1 MLHKTIHTQLL
12 VQGIHKGLSGFWWML
27 KIIIPISLLTTLLD
41 FSGWLDNIDF
51 LLEPL
56 MRLMHLPA
64 IAAFPLIAGLLTGP
78 YGGIAAMTV
87 LPLTYEQMT
96 LIAIFLLISHNLIQE
111 GIIQAKSGINPIL
124 VTISRLVTSFCTVLV
139 VMQFLETGPLLPPMK
154 TVLLQSQAS
163 LPESLTT
170 WGIST
175 VQLCLKILL
184 IITSL
189 MILLEEMKHYNLVSK
204 LVDLLNPL
212 LKLLG
217 LKKNVGVLWMT
228 AAVFGIAYG
237 GAVIIEEVKE
247 NHITKPEL
255 MKLHFSMGVN
265 HSLIEDPAIFL
276 SLGLSPFWLWVP
288 RIMAAIL
295 IVHLFNLI
303 YKTAVILKMVTP
315 DPTDGLNE

>member
-1 MLHKTIHTQLL
+1 MSHKTIHTQLL
-12 VQGIHKGLSGFWWML
+12 LQGIHKGLSGFWWML

-56 MRLMHLPA
+56 MSFMHLPA

-139 VMQFLETGPLLPPMK
+139 VMQFLETGPLLPPME
-154 TVLLQSQAS
+154 TVLPQSQAS

-189 MILLEEMKHYNLVSK
+189 MILLEEMKHYNLVTK

-237 GAVIIEEVKE
+237 GAVIIEEVKD

-276 SLGLSPFWLWVP
+276 SLGLNPFWLWVP

-315 DPTDGLNE
+315 EPTDGLNE

>member
-1 MLHKTIHTQLL
+1 MPHKTIHSQLL

-96 LIAIFLLISHNLIQE
+96 LIAIFLLITHILIQE
-111 GIIQAKSGINPIL
+111 GVIQAKSGINPIL

-139 VMQFLETGPLLPPMK
+139 VMQFLETGPLLPPME

-237 GAVIIEEVKE
+237 GAVIIEEIKE

-288 RIMAAIL
+288 RLMAAIL